1 MGVSSDPVAETL
13 ETSGPWETPF
23 DRVVFWV
30 PWGTLAVGLVLEVLN
45 AIGDPSRLP
54 LTLGL
59 AATAAVWVLFMF
71 TRAIDR
77 WENQAWMRTYMAG
90 LIVIGAAMMFYRPG
104 FFPFVITGFIHAFLL
119 KPPPFAFVAV
129 FLNSLV
135 INSRIVYPNGGTDAW
150 VTFVIIVAIQTAAI
164 GFGVIG
170 GEKISE
176 LSEQRRLA
184 IGELKKVI
192 AENASLQ
199 AQLVEQARESGVDEE
214 RQRMAREIHDTIA
227 QGLTGV
233 ITQLEA
239 AGQARGDGAELQR
252 RIDNAMLLARDS
264 LSEARRAMRDLLP
277 TPLEERA
284 LPAALQEVTARW
296 SALNHVATELT
307 TTGTTR
313 RLHPEVEVTV
323 LRVTQE
329 ALANVAK
336 HAGASRVGVTLSYMG
351 DIVSI
356 DVRDDGIGLD
366 PASLTNGNASGSGF
380 GLTAMRQRVEGL
392 AGTLEVESEPGAGT
406 AISAFLPA
414 ITVEG
419 DNG

>member
-1 MGVSSDPVAETL
+1 MGVEPDPSTGLL
-13 ETSGPWETPF
+13 EESGAWETPF
-23 DRVVFWV
+23 DMVLEWA
-30 PWGTLAVGLVLEVLN
+30 PWATLLVGLVLEVLN

-59 AATAAVWVLFMF
+59 AALAAGWVLFMY
-71 TRAIDR
+71 TRAGPRREDQR
-77 WENQAWMRTYMAG
+77 WMRVYIAG
-90 LIVIGAAMMFYRPG
+90 LIVIGALMMYYRPG

-119 KPPPFAFVAV
+119 KPAPVAFVAV
-129 FLNSLV
+129 LLNSLV
-135 INSRIVYPNGGTDAW
+135 INSRIVYPDGGTEAW
-150 VTFVIIVAIQTAAI
+150 VSFSIIVVIQTTAI
-164 GFGVIG
+164 GFGIIG
-170 GEKISE
+170 GEKIWD
-176 LSEQRRLA
+176 LSEQRRVA

-192 AENASLQ
+192 DENAALQ
-199 AQLVEQARESGVDEE
+199 ARLLEQARETAVDEE
-214 RQRMAREIHDTIA
+214 RQRLAREIHDTIA

-239 AGQARGDGAELQR
+239 AGQARGDDVELQR
-252 RIDNAMLLARDS
+252 RIDNALHLARDS
-264 LSEARRAMRDLLP
+264 LGEARRAMRDLLP
-277 TPLEERA
+277 TALEERA

-296 SALNHVATELT
+296 SSLHHVPAELT

-336 HAGASRVGVTLSYMG
+336 HAGATRVGVTLSYMG

-366 PASLTNGNASGSGF
+366 PAAMANGSASGSGF

-392 AGTLEVESEPGAGT
+392 SGTLEVESEPGAGT
-406 AISAFLPA
+406 AVSAFLPA
-414 ITVEG
+414 ITVDQG
-419 DNG
+419 SG

>member
-1 MGVSSDPVAETL
+1 MGVNPDSVAESL

-30 PWGTLAVGLVLEVLN
+30 PWVTLAVGLVLGLLN
-45 AIGDPSRLP
+45 AIGDPSQLP
-54 LTLGL
+54 VTLGL
-59 AATAAVWVLFMF
+59 AAIAAVWVLFMF
-71 TRAIDR
+71 TRAVSR
-77 WENQAWMRTYMAG
+77 WENQAWMRAYMAG
-90 LIVIGAAMMFYRPG
+90 LIVIGAAMMYYRPG

-150 VTFVIIVAIQTAAI
+150 VTFVIIVVIQTAAI

-176 LSEQRRLA
+176 LSEQRRVA

-192 AENASLQ
+192 EENASLQ
-199 AQLVEQARESGVDEE
+199 AQLVEQARVSGVDEE

-239 AGQARGDGAELQR
+239 AGQARGDSAELTR
-252 RIDNAMLLARDS
+252 RIDNAMHLARDS
-264 LSEARRAMRDLLP
+264 LAEARRAVRDLLP
-277 TPLEERA
+277 SPLEERA
-284 LPAALQEVTARW
+284 LPAALEEVTARW
-296 SALNHVATELT
+296 SSLNHVTAELT

-351 DIVSI
+351 DLVSI

-366 PASLTNGNASGSGF
+366 PTALTNGNATGSGF

-392 AGTLEVESEPGAGT
+392 SGTLEVESEPGSGT
-406 AISAFLPA
+406 AISAILPA
-414 ITVEG
+414 ITVDG
-419 DNG
+419 DSG